1 MGIFTWTLA
10 NKPLRRLRSGDYA
23 ASCKLRYDGY
33 GAVVCPDNT
42 LLQEACY
49 QGYGIFAGHDI
60 YEDVVDWNKAHLTEI
75 PQHPGFKH
83 CFPLEE
89 NAACIAALNAFANN
103 DEEGLR
109 AAVAAMFGS
118 PAMRA
123 KWKRRL
129 GIYIAGGGD
138 NALLPYPIK
147 IVNCSNPAP
156 YDRLPPS
163 LSTQ

>member
-23 ASCKLRYDGY
+23 ASCKLRYDGC

-89 NAACIAALNAFANN
+89 NAACIVALNAFVRANYKN
-103 DEEGLR
+103 YKNMRLVAMLDE
-109 AAVAAMFGS
+109 
-118 PAMRA
+118 
-123 KWKRRL
+123 
-129 GIYIAGGGD
+129 
-138 NALLPYPIK
+138 LPNGYPIM
-147 IVNCSNPAP
+147 IPANE
-156 YDRLPPS
+156 RR
-163 LSTQ
+163 